1 MLEVS
6 RKGLSVPLTSW
17 WSRLRTTG
25 ACGVEGHERSKAV
38 STAWPGAEFKGQ
50 ATPDALWTSL
60 GSRPSAGGR
69 RGFPTPPTTAQ
80 RCPFC
85 PPEPVRPQVLALSLR
100 YRVQSPRP
108 LYGAPISGLQNRQ
121 GLRLSPEVA
130 GASLR
135 FNKPGLTP
143 LCTGPPAQCA
153 GTGDPHGSACSTE
166 PSSDPTR
173 APR

>member
-85 PPEPVRPQVLALSLR
+85 PPGARTPPGAGSESPLPCPVTTPTLR
-100 YRVQSPRP
+100 SPH
-108 LYGAPISGLQNRQ
+108 
-121 GLRLSPEVA
+121 LRAAEQA
-130 GASLR
+130 GASALTGGRRGFLALQQAGPDPALHGTPSPVRWHGGHSRLR
-135 FNKPGLTP
+135 LQHG
-143 LCTGPPAQCA
+143 AQF
-153 GTGDPHGSACSTE
+153 
-166 PSSDPTR
+166 
-173 APR
+173 